1 MNPLP
6 IDKSIAQRCAV
17 LGLGFDKTD
26 IGEDVKSTLAAVEKF
41 NMDYPILDLGN
52 SGTGMRL
59 ITGYLAGMGK
69 NCTLIGDSSLS
80 NRPMKRIADP
90 LVAWGATIS
99 LRENSFPPIKIES
112 SALNS
117 DFKYDLKIPSAQ
129 IKSCLLLAALASKT
143 KIEIIENTKSRD
155 HTELLLEE
163 CEADIKRFDNKII
176 LDGRKAIKTKFID
189 IPRDFSS
196 AAYLIAA
203 NIISKVDN
211 KIEQTGLNKT
221 RTAFLEVVQEM
232 GVNIEI
238 QNYSVKSH
246 EPRGD
251 INVLSSSNL
260 KGVDIRGEI
269 IPNIIDEL
277 PLLAVLATF
286 AEGKTTVRD
295 ARELRYKESDRISL
309 LLKNLRKF
317 NPNIGITE
325 FEDGFEI
332 IPAEQSFDG
341 PVEIETGGDHRIAMS
356 FMIASLKSKKNI
368 KFDDMECVETSFPGF
383 FELIKKWY
391 Q

>member
-41 NMDYPILDLGN
+41 NKDNPILDLGN

-99 LRENSFPPIKIES
+99 LRDNSFPPIKIES

-383 FELIKKWY
+383 FELIRKWY

>member
-41 NMDYPILDLGN
+41 NMDNPILDLGN

>member
-26 IGEDVKSTLAAVEKF
+26 IGEDVKSTIAAVEKF
-41 NMDYPILDLGN
+41 NMDNPILDLGN

-112 SALNS
+112 SALNT

>member
-26 IGEDVKSTLAAVEKF
+26 IGEDVKSTIAAVEKF
-41 NMDYPILDLGN
+41 NMDNPILDLGN

-99 LRENSFPPIKIES
+99 LRDNSFPPIKIES

-176 LDGRKAIKTKFID
+176 LDGRKAIKKKFID

-383 FELIKKWY
+383 FELIRKWY

>member
-26 IGEDVKSTLAAVEKF
+26 IGEDVKSTIAAVEKF
-41 NMDYPILDLGN
+41 NMDNPILDLGN

-99 LRENSFPPIKIES
+99 LRDNSFPPIKIES

-211 KIEQTGLNKT
+211 KIEQIGLNKT

-232 GVNIEI
+232 GVNFEI

>member
-26 IGEDVKSTLAAVEKF
+26 IGEDVKSTIAAVEKF
-41 NMDYPILDLGN
+41 NMDNPILDLGN

-176 LDGRKAIKTKFID
+176 LDGRKAIETKFID

-383 FELIKKWY
+383 FELIRKWY

>member
-41 NMDYPILDLGN
+41 NMDNPILDLGN

-211 KIEQTGLNKT
+211 KIEQTGLNNT

-383 FELIKKWY
+383 FELIRKWY

>member
-26 IGEDVKSTLAAVEKF
+26 IGEDVKSTIAAVEKF
-41 NMDYPILDLGN
+41 NMDNPILDLGN

-59 ITGYLAGMGK
+59 ITGYLTGMGK
-69 NCTLIGDSSLS
+69 NCTLTGDSSLS

-99 LRENSFPPIKIES
+99 LRDNSFPPIKIES

-238 QNYSVKSH
+238 QNYSIKSH

>member
-26 IGEDVKSTLAAVEKF
+26 IGEDVKSTIAAVEKF
-41 NMDYPILDLGN
+41 NMDNPILDLGN

-59 ITGYLAGMGK
+59 ITGYLAGLGK
-69 NCTLIGDSSLS
+69 NCTLTGDSSLS

-99 LRENSFPPIKIES
+99 LRDNSFPPIKIES

>member
-1 MNPLP
+1 M
-6 IDKSIAQRCAV
+6 
-17 LGLGFDKTD
+17 
-26 IGEDVKSTLAAVEKF
+26 
-41 NMDYPILDLGN
+41 
-52 SGTGMRL
+52 
-59 ITGYLAGMGK
+59 
-69 NCTLIGDSSLS
+69 
-80 NRPMKRIADP
+80 
-90 LVAWGATIS
+90 
-99 LRENSFPPIKIES
+99 
-112 SALNS
+112 
-117 DFKYDLKIPSAQ
+117 
-129 IKSCLLLAALASKT
+129 
-143 KIEIIENTKSRD
+143 
-155 HTELLLEE
+155 LEE

>member
-41 NMDYPILDLGN
+41 NMDNPILDLGN

-69 NCTLIGDSSLS
+69 NCTLTGDSSLS

-99 LRENSFPPIKIES
+99 LRDNSFPPIKIES

>member
-26 IGEDVKSTLAAVEKF
+26 IGEDVKSTIAAVEKF
-41 NMDYPILDLGN
+41 NMDNPILDLGN

-117 DFKYDLKIPSAQ
+117 NFKYDLKIPSAQ
-129 IKSCLLLAALASKT
+129 IKSCLLLAALTSKT

>member
-26 IGEDVKSTLAAVEKF
+26 IGEDVKSTIAAVEKF
-41 NMDYPILDLGN
+41 DMDNPILDLGN

-99 LRENSFPPIKIES
+99 LRDNSFPPIKIES

-368 KFDDMECVETSFPGF
+368 KFDDMECVETSFPRF
-383 FELIKKWY
+383 FELIRKWY

>member
-41 NMDYPILDLGN
+41 NMDNPILDLGN

-69 NCTLIGDSSLS
+69 NCTLTGDSSLS

-238 QNYSVKSH
+238 QNYSIKSH

>member
-26 IGEDVKSTLAAVEKF
+26 IGEDVKSTIAAVEKF
-41 NMDYPILDLGN
+41 NMDNPILDLGN

-99 LRENSFPPIKIES
+99 LRDNSFPPIKIES

-176 LDGRKAIKTKFID
+176 FDGRKAIKTKFID

>member
-1 MNPLP
+1 VNPLP

-26 IGEDVKSTLAAVEKF
+26 IGEDVKSTIAAVEKF
-41 NMDYPILDLGN
+41 NMDNPILDLGN

-99 LRENSFPPIKIES
+99 LRDNSFPPIKIES

-238 QNYSVKSH
+238 QNYSVKSN

-383 FELIKKWY
+383 FELIRKWY

>member
-1 MNPLP
+1 VNPLP

-41 NMDYPILDLGN
+41 NMDNPILDLGN

-99 LRENSFPPIKIES
+99 LRDNSFPPIKIES

-383 FELIKKWY
+383 FELIRKWY

>member
-26 IGEDVKSTLAAVEKF
+26 IGEDVKSTLAAVKKF
-41 NMDYPILDLGN
+41 NMDNPILDLGN

-383 FELIKKWY
+383 FELIRKWY

>member
-41 NMDYPILDLGN
+41 NMDNPILDLGN

-99 LRENSFPPIKIES
+99 LRDNSFPPIKIES

>member
-26 IGEDVKSTLAAVEKF
+26 IGEDVKSTIAAVEKF
-41 NMDYPILDLGN
+41 NMDNPILDLGN

-69 NCTLIGDSSLS
+69 NCTLTGDSSLS

-99 LRENSFPPIKIES
+99 LRDNSFPPIKIES

-238 QNYSVKSH
+238 QNYSIKSH

-295 ARELRYKESDRISL
+295 ARELRYKESDRISS
-309 LLKNLRKF
+309 LLKNLRKL
-317 NPNIGITE
+317 NPSIGITE

-383 FELIKKWY
+383 FELIRKWY

>member
-26 IGEDVKSTLAAVEKF
+26 IGEDVKSTITAVEKF
-41 NMDYPILDLGN
+41 NMDNPILDLGN

-99 LRENSFPPIKIES
+99 LRDNSFPPIKIES

-286 AEGKTTVRD
+286 AEGKTIVRD
-295 ARELRYKESDRISL
+295 AKELRYKESDRISL

-383 FELIKKWY
+383 FELIRKWY

>member
-26 IGEDVKSTLAAVEKF
+26 IGEDVKSTIAAVEKF
-41 NMDYPILDLGN
+41 NMDNPILDLGN

-99 LRENSFPPIKIES
+99 LRDNSFPPIKIES

-176 LDGRKAIKTKFID
+176 LDGRKAIKKKFID

-368 KFDDMECVETSFPGF
+368 KFDDVECVETSFPGF

>member
-26 IGEDVKSTLAAVEKF
+26 IGEDVKSTIAAVEKF
-41 NMDYPILDLGN
+41 NMDNPILDLGN

-69 NCTLIGDSSLS
+69 NCTLTGDSSLS

-99 LRENSFPPIKIES
+99 LRDNSFPPIKIES

-238 QNYSVKSH
+238 QNYSIKSH

>member
-26 IGEDVKSTLAAVEKF
+26 IGEDVKSTLTAVEKF
-41 NMDYPILDLGN
+41 NMDNPILDLGN

-383 FELIKKWY
+383 FELIRKWY

>member
-26 IGEDVKSTLAAVEKF
+26 IGEDVKSTLAAVKKF
-41 NMDYPILDLGN
+41 NMDNPILDLGN

-155 HTELLLEE
+155 HTELLLKE

-383 FELIKKWY
+383 FELIRKWY

>member
-26 IGEDVKSTLAAVEKF
+26 IGEDVKSTIAAVEKF
-41 NMDYPILDLGN
+41 NMDNPILDLGN

-176 LDGRKAIKTKFID
+176 LDGRKAIKKKFID

>member
-1 MNPLP
+1 VNPLP

-41 NMDYPILDLGN
+41 NMDNPILDLRN

-383 FELIKKWY
+383 FELIRKWY

>member
-26 IGEDVKSTLAAVEKF
+26 IGEDVKSTLAAVKKF
-41 NMDYPILDLGN
+41 NMDNPILDLGN

>member
-26 IGEDVKSTLAAVEKF
+26 IGEDVKSTIAAVEKF
-41 NMDYPILDLGN
+41 DMDNPILDLGN

-99 LRENSFPPIKIES
+99 LRDNSFPPIKIES

-238 QNYSVKSH
+238 QNYSVKSN

>member
-17 LGLGFDKTD
+17 LGLGFNKTD
-26 IGEDVKSTLAAVEKF
+26 IGEDVKSTIAAVEKF
-41 NMDYPILDLGN
+41 NMDNPILDLGN

-99 LRENSFPPIKIES
+99 LRDNSFPPIKIES

>member
-26 IGEDVKSTLAAVEKF
+26 IGEDVKSTIAAVEKF
-41 NMDYPILDLGN
+41 NMDNPILDLGN

-99 LRENSFPPIKIES
+99 LRDNSFPPIKIES

-317 NPNIGITE
+317 NPNVGITE

>member
-41 NMDYPILDLGN
+41 NMDNPILDLGN

-69 NCTLIGDSSLS
+69 NCTLTGDSSLS

-99 LRENSFPPIKIES
+99 LRDNSFPPIKIES

-383 FELIKKWY
+383 FELIRKWY

>member
-26 IGEDVKSTLAAVEKF
+26 IGEDVKSTIAAVEKF
-41 NMDYPILDLGN
+41 NMDNPILDLGN

-69 NCTLIGDSSLS
+69 NCTLTGDSSLS

-99 LRENSFPPIKIES
+99 LRDNSFPPIKIES

-238 QNYSVKSH
+238 QNYSVKSN

>member
-41 NMDYPILDLGN
+41 NMDNPILDLGN

-99 LRENSFPPIKIES
+99 LRDNSFPPIKIDS
-112 SALNS
+112 STLNS

-383 FELIKKWY
+383 FELIRKWY

>member
-26 IGEDVKSTLAAVEKF
+26 IGEDVKSTIAAVEKF
-41 NMDYPILDLGN
+41 NMDNPILDLGN

-90 LVAWGATIS
+90 LVAWGASIS
-99 LRENSFPPIKIES
+99 LRDNSFPPIKIDS
-112 SALNS
+112 STLNS

>member
-41 NMDYPILDLGN
+41 NMDNPILDLGN

-99 LRENSFPPIKIES
+99 LRDNSFPPIKIES

-176 LDGRKAIKTKFID
+176 LDVRKAIKKKFID

>member
-17 LGLGFDKTD
+17 LGLGFNKTD

-41 NMDYPILDLGN
+41 NMDNPILDLGN

-383 FELIKKWY
+383 FELIRKWY

>member
-41 NMDYPILDLGN
+41 NMDNPILDLGN

-69 NCTLIGDSSLS
+69 NCILIGDSSLS

-383 FELIKKWY
+383 FELIRKWY

>member
-26 IGEDVKSTLAAVEKF
+26 IGEDVKSTIAAVEKF
-41 NMDYPILDLGN
+41 NMDNPILDLGN

-69 NCTLIGDSSLS
+69 NCTLTGDSSLS

-99 LRENSFPPIKIES
+99 LRDNSFPPIKIES

-238 QNYSVKSH
+238 QNYSIKSH

-295 ARELRYKESDRISL
+295 ARELRYKESDRISS

>member
-41 NMDYPILDLGN
+41 NMDNPILDLGN

-99 LRENSFPPIKIES
+99 LRDNSFPPIKIES

-260 KGVDIRGEI
+260 KGADIRGEI

-332 IPAEQSFDG
+332 IPAEQSFDD